1 MPQKF
6 ILKLKLT
13 TVISQIPR
21 FILEAIAFGGIMLI
35 ILYIMSI
42 TGSFSN
48 AVPLISLYVFAGY
61 RLMPVLQNIYISLN
75 RLSFSQASL
84 DNLYNDIV
92 KLKSNKITK
101 SNKELSFKKEI
112 VLKNV
117 DFSYPNS
124 SKKALKNINLNIPA
138 KSTIGLIGPTGS
150 GKTTVV
156 DVILGLL
163 EVEKA
168 PLRLMKKS

>member
-1 MPQKF
+1 
-6 ILKLKLT
+6 
-13 TVISQIPR
+13 
-21 FILEAIAFGGIMLI
+21 
-35 ILYIMSI
+35 MSI

-124 SKKALKNINLNIPA
+124 SKKELKNINLNIPA

-163 EVEKA
+163 EVEKGTLEVDEKVITSQN
-168 PLRLMKKS
+168 LRSWQSYIGYVPQNIYLSDDTIAANIALCRT